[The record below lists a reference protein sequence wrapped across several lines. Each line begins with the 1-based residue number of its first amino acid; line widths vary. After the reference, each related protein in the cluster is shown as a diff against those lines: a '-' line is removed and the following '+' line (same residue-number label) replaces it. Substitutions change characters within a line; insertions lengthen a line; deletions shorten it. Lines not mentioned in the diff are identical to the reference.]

1 MVPKP
6 VAKRNSEAL
15 TGYCLISVLTWE
27 KMKHTTL
34 QNTYFSKS
42 KVKHLNRIQMNNL
55 KRVHP
60 KLEFLGSVL
69 LEMLVSGHT
78 ESLL

>member
-34 QNTYFSKS
+34 QKA
-42 KVKHLNRIQMNNL
+42 KLNIL
-55 KRVHP
+55 T
-60 KLEFLGSVL
+60 EFK
-69 LEMLVSGHT
+69 
-78 ESLL
+78 